1 MGASWWGGS
10 ARVCGRHSRM
20 DGNRKPQTQTTHMLG
35 FIELYTHIKAA
46 QAGKECKGKVCENLS
61 SVVCGWVPVG
71 EYAAR
76 SSFAVARGSL
86 HAVCRDEIPFRR
98 GANRLVC
105 FGIRS

>member
-1 MGASWWGGS
+1 M
-10 ARVCGRHSRM
+10 RIYRRC
-20 DGNRKPQTQTTHMLG
+20 
-35 FIELYTHIKAA
+35 
-46 QAGKECKGKVCENLS
+46 
-61 SVVCGWVPVG
+61 VCGWVPVG

-105 FGIRS
+105 FGCKELHAEAP